1 LNELNKICTNEDTP
15 CRFTFKI
22 GENLQSFNSVVEIF
36 RKAGFTVQEFIGD
49 HMCILARENEG
60 INEAVKIERNN
71 VQIQAWKNTLHELCD
86 QLSEHCKEFEES

>member
-1 LNELNKICTNEDTP
+1 MNELDKICTNEDTP

-49 HMCILARENEG
+49 HMCILAREKEG

-86 QLSEHCKEFEES
+86 QLSDHCKEFEDS